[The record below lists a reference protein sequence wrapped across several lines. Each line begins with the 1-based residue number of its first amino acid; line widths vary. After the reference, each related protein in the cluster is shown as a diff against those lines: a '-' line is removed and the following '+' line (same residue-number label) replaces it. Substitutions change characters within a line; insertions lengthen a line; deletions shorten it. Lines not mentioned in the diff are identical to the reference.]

1 MKKICVV
8 TGSRAEYG
16 LLKPLMTRIRKEPG
30 LKLQLVVTGMHL
42 SPEFGSTYKEIEKDG
57 FKIDRKVNIG
67 LIKDT
72 PEGVANST
80 GLAIS
85 GIAKA
90 YKVLDP
96 DIVVLLGDR
105 FEIFAAAAAALISR
119 RIIAHIHGGELTLGA
134 IDDAFRHS
142 ITKMSHIHF
151 TSTEEYRKR
160 VIQLG
165 EDPKRVYNVGALGL
179 DNIKNM
185 KLLSKKELEKKL
197 GFTFGKRNL
206 LVTFHPVTLEKDAGV
221 EGFRNMLRALD
232 TMKDT
237 KLIFTKAN
245 ADPGGRKINRILDRY
260 ALKNINKAV
269 VFTSMGQ
276 LNYLSAMRYVDA
288 VIGNSSSGIIE
299 ALGFGVPTVNIGNR
313 QEGRV
318 KPVTVVS
325 ANNDERSI
333 AKAIN
338 VAMDKKFSCSR
349 GNRKNPYDKGD
360 VARRMVSII
369 SRTGEKVMWKKF
381 HCPVSVK

>member
-16 LLKPLMTRIRKEPG
+16 LLKPLMTRIKKEPG
-30 LKLQLVVTGMHL
+30 LKLKLVVTGMHL

-57 FKIDRKVNIG
+57 FKIDSKVNIG
-67 LIKDT
+67 LTRNT

-90 YKVLDP
+90 YKALDP

-185 KLLSKKELEKKL
+185 KLLSKKELEKRL

-221 EGFRNMLRALD
+221 GGFKNLLGVLD
-232 TMKDT
+232 KTEDT

-245 ADPGGRKINRILDRY
+245 ADPGGKI
-260 ALKNINKAV
+260 INKMIDSYVKKNRERAI
-269 VFTSMGQ
+269 VFASMGQ

-299 ALGFGVPTVNIGNR
+299 APGFGVPAVDIGNR

-333 AKAIN
+333 VEAIN
-338 VAMDKKFSCSR
+338 IALDKKFSCFLR
-349 GNRKNPYDKGD
+349 NIKNPYDKG
-360 VARRMVSII
+360 VAARRMVGVILKTDEKII
-369 SRTGEKVMWKKF
+369 RKKF
-381 HCPVSVK
+381 YSPVFVK